1 MCNKALPIITRD
13 SWHNALS
20 NEKSSSSPLL
30 YVNHPNT
37 SLLNPEQAYPQN
49 SQNPRMMFP
58 NPPVTGL
65 RCGACVC
72 PRIPF
77 SLDKTHL
84 ISTCWFSLP
93 DSYSKCSWP
102 QFFHSK
108 SFSLAYLLALVVPA
122 NGHYQARFA
131 EGRSKPAARRPKGG
145 FSRLHQLISPTLPP
159 KKNPE
164 LPPAIAKSWSNLV
177 GCLICH

>member
-13 SWHNALS
+13 SWHNPLS

-58 NPPVTGL
+58 NPPVVHAFAQKYHFHWTRRTSSQHVG
-65 RCGACVC
+65 
-72 PRIPF
+72 
-77 SLDKTHL
+77 SL
-84 ISTCWFSLP
+84 SP

-108 SFSLAYLLALVVPA
+108 SFSLAYPLALVVPA
-122 NGHYQARFA
+122 N
-131 EGRSKPAARRPKGG
+131 
-145 FSRLHQLISPTLPP
+145 QLISPTLPP

-164 LPPAIAKSWSNLV
+164 LPPAIEKSSSNPV
-177 GCLICH
+177 GCLICHS